1 MIQDI
6 RRVQQSGKG
15 SLYVTLP
22 KDYCDENGIEVG
34 TALRFTEEAA
44 GLLLTRVI

>member
-6 RRVQQSGKG
+6 RRVQKSGKG

-22 KDYCDENGIEVG
+22 KDYCDENGIEAG
-34 TALRFTEEAA
+34 TPMRVTEEPA
-44 GLLLTRVI
+44 GLLLTKVI